1 MYCTTCEL
9 EIKGD
14 DKDTCPVCGAPLTDS
29 HVDDSAL
36 INQSQQEQPASE
48 EIFKDTTSSED
59 PDSGTSPVG
68 IAEEEAFVL
77 KDYEPDCATTDGPSA
92 SSGGSE
98 EPQLF
103 EQPDVQQEVDEQPL
117 VTESVQGG
125 SGSVDDVLDSIRES
139 IATSESPVE
148 EQPAAGGEPV
158 SLDDDFA
165 FFDSFDKDTSTD
177 SPAENTADESAPIS
191 LGYDEAAAAVA
202 MSDAPERKRSPV
214 FMIVLI
220 VILFVAGGYYFFTV
234 TSDSD
239 APLVRGTS
247 EAVVTTEPV
256 IEDEVEIVES
266 SSEAGSEIPAVPEE
280 AESVVSAEALVSGE
294 GEAVKPSIEA
304 ESEILVASEE
314 AESVVS
320 AEALVAG
327 DGEAVKPSAEAESE
341 ILVASEEAESVV
353 SAEALVAGEGEAV
366 KPSAEA
372 ESEILVASEEAESV
386 VSAAAAVAGE
396 GEAVKPSA
404 EAESEIP
411 VASEAAVAGEGEV
424 VKPFTEVVTATQVEP
439 VEAEAV
445 VPVTPEPVRA
455 PFFTVHSGSYQKRSS
470 ALSELSRM
478 KAKGYD
484 AFIERVDLGKRGI
497 WYRVKVGRFKTRA
510 EAEQLQKKIQNAL
523 VVDSMVVTQR
533 TN

>member
-117 VTESVQGG
+117 MTESVQAG

-353 SAEALVAGEGEAV
+353 SA
-366 KPSAEA
+366 
-372 ESEILVASEEAESV
+372 
-386 VSAAAAVAGE
+386 AAAVAGE

>member
-29 HVDDSAL
+29 HADDSAL
-36 INQSQQEQPASE
+36 TNQGQQEQPASD
-48 EIFKDTTSSED
+48 EISKDPTSSEG
-59 PDSGTSPVG
+59 PDSGTSPAG

-77 KDYEPDCATTDGPSA
+77 KDYEPDFATTDGPSA

-103 EQPDVQQEVDEQPL
+103 EQPDVQQAVDEQPL

-202 MSDAPERKRSPV
+202 MPDAPERKRSPV
-214 FMIVLI
+214 FMIALI
-220 VILFVAGGYYFFTV
+220 VVLFVVGGYYFFTV

-247 EAVVTTEPV
+247 EAVVTAEPV
-256 IEDEVEIVES
+256 IEDVVEIVES
-266 SSEAGSEIPAVPEE
+266 SSEAQSEMMVVPEE
-280 AESVVSAEALVSGE
+280 AESVVSAEVAVAGE
-294 GEAVKPSIEA
+294 GEVVGPSTEA
-304 ESEILVASEE
+304 EPEAPVVPEE

-320 AEALVAG
+320 AEV
-327 DGEAVKPSAEAESE
+327 
-341 ILVASEEAESVV
+341 
-353 SAEALVAGEGEAV
+353 
-366 KPSAEA
+366 
-372 ESEILVASEEAESV
+372 
-386 VSAAAAVAGE
+386 AVAGE
-396 GEAVKPSA
+396 GEAVGPSTEAEPEVPVASEETERVVSAEVAVAGEGEAAKPSA
-404 EAESEIP
+404 EAEPATP
-411 VASEAAVAGEGEV
+411 VASES
-424 VKPFTEVVTATQVEP
+424 
-439 VEAEAV
+439 AEAI
-445 VPVTPEPVRA
+445 VPVTSEAVTA
-455 PFFTVHSGSYQKRSS
+455 PFFTVHVGSYRKRAS
-470 ALSELSRM
+470 AASEVARI
-478 KAKGYD
+478 KVKGYD
-484 AFIERVDLGKRGI
+484 AFIERVDLGKKGL
-497 WYRVKVGRFKTRA
+497 WYRVKVGRFKIRA
-510 EAEQLQKKIQNAL
+510 EAKQLQEKIKKIP
-523 VVDSMVVTQR
+523 VTDTMVVTQR

>member
-29 HVDDSAL
+29 HADDSAL
-36 INQSQQEQPASE
+36 INQGQQEQPASD
-48 EIFKDTTSSED
+48 EIFKDPTSSEG
-59 PDSGTSPVG
+59 PDSGTSPAG

-77 KDYEPDCATTDGPSA
+77 KDYEPDFASTDGPSA

-103 EQPDVQQEVDEQPL
+103 EQPDVQQEVNAQPL
-117 VTESVQGG
+117 MTESVQGD
-125 SGSVDDVLDSIRES
+125 SGSVDDALDSIRES

-158 SLDDDFA
+158 GPDDDFA

-191 LGYDEAAAAVA
+191 WGYDEAAAAVA
-202 MSDAPERKRSPV
+202 MPDAPERKRSPV
-214 FMIVLI
+214 FKIALI
-220 VILFVAGGYYFFTV
+220 VVFFVVGGYYFFTV

-266 SSEAGSEIPAVPEE
+266 SSEAESDIPAVPGE
-280 AESVVSAEALVSGE
+280 AESVVF
-294 GEAVKPSIEA
+294 
-304 ESEILVASEE
+304 SEVA
-314 AESVVS
+314 A
-320 AEALVAG
+320 
-327 DGEAVKPSAEAESE
+327 
-341 ILVASEEAESVV
+341 
-353 SAEALVAGEGEAV
+353 AGEGEAV
-366 KPSAEA
+366 KPSTEA
-372 ESEILVASEEAESV
+372 EPEA
-386 VSAAAAVAGE
+386 
-396 GEAVKPSA
+396 
-404 EAESEIP
+404 P
-411 VASEAAVAGEGEV
+411 VASES
-424 VKPFTEVVTATQVEP
+424 VT
-439 VEAEAV
+439 
-445 VPVTPEPVRA
+445 A
-455 PFFTVHSGSYQKRSS
+455 PFFTVHVGSYRKRAS
-470 ALSELSRM
+470 AASEVARI

-484 AFIERVDLGKRGI
+484 AFIEHVDLGKKGV
-497 WYRVKVGRFKTRA
+497 WYRVKVGRFKIRA
-510 EAEQLQKKIQNAL
+510 EAEQLQEKIKKIP
-523 VVDSMVVTQR
+523 VTDTMVVTQR

>member
-117 VTESVQGG
+117 MTESVQAG

-320 AEALVAG
+320 A
-327 DGEAVKPSAEAESE
+327 
-341 ILVASEEAESVV
+341 
-353 SAEALVAGEGEAV
+353 
-366 KPSAEA
+366 
-372 ESEILVASEEAESV
+372 
-386 VSAAAAVAGE
+386 AAAVAGE

>member
-117 VTESVQGG
+117 MTESVQAG

-327 DGEAVKPSAEAESE
+327 
-341 ILVASEEAESVV
+341 
-353 SAEALVAGEGEAV
+353 EGEAV